1 MIRLYG
7 YRPLRLSTV
16 TVRPPA
22 QIPNDDLLAAMAS
35 QQIASNIW
43 RRRASIFLPAMAPQV
58 QFEAIEQR
66 LGWLDAPADSA
77 RQIADLD
84 LFVAAVRRDGFADV
98 VLLGMGGS
106 SLAAE
111 VLRDVP
117 APRPAGIRLTVIDTT
132 DEGTIRDVSS
142 RVALER
148 TLFVVASKSGST
160 IEVSSLEKHFWSLL
174 SSRRGGGG
182 GTQFIAITDP
192 ETELAELAARR
203 GYRRAFLNRPD
214 IGGRYSALSL
224 FGLVPAGLVGWDLR
238 TLVGSGQRM
247 ATACARDSTAN
258 PGLALGAFL
267 SAEVVGG
274 RDKLTLLASP
284 VLLSFA
290 SWIEQLVAESS
301 GKEGRGVL
309 PVVGEPFGEPG
320 DYGADRAFVAL
331 LLPGD
336 DETEAQARRL
346 EDAGRRV
353 LRLPMPPDEL
363 GGEFFR
369 WEFATAVLGTSL
381 RVNPFDEPNVRDAKT
396 RTGAQLSYRATAGNF
411 RIEPPLERR
420 TGCLTRMSRSNRLRP
435 PGPRYLALL
444 DYLPAD
450 AARAEVIARLRVNH
464 RRATGHATTHGAGPR
479 YLHSTGQFHKGGPN
493 TGLFVLITGV
503 DATRTQVPDQQYS
516 FSSLKFAQALGDF
529 EALVAAGRDVVHCH
543 FETAPTP
550 ADLEAVLERAIAS
563 LGTS

>member
-22 QIPNDDLLAAMAS
+22 PIPPDNLLAAMAS
-35 QQIASNIW
+35 QKIASHIW
-43 RRRASIFLPAMAPQV
+43 RRRASIFLPAMAPPAL
-58 QFEAIEQR
+58 FEAIEQR
-66 LGWLDAPADSA
+66 LGWLDAPSDAA

-84 LFVAAVRRDGFADV
+84 VFVASVRREGFTDV

-117 APRPAGIRLTVIDTT
+117 VPRPAGARLTVLDTT
-132 DEGTIRDVSS
+132 DEGAIRAVSS
-142 RVALER
+142 RLAPER
-148 TLFVVASKSGST
+148 TLFVVASKSGAT
-160 IEVSSLEKHFWSLL
+160 IEVSSLERHFWSLL
-174 SSRRGGGG
+174 SSRRGGV
-182 GTQFIAITDP
+182 GTQFVAITDP
-192 ETELAELAARR
+192 ETALAEHAARH
-203 GYRRAFLNRPD
+203 GYRRTFLNRPD

-224 FGLVPAGLVGWDLR
+224 FGLVPAALLGWDLR

-247 ATACARDSTAN
+247 AAACGRDSTAN
-258 PGLALGAFL
+258 PGLATGAFL
-267 SAEVVGG
+267 AAEALGG

-284 VLLSFA
+284 GLLSFA

-309 PVVGEPFGEPG
+309 PVVGEPFGEPAE
-320 DYGADRAFVAL
+320 YGADRAFVAL

-336 DETEAQARRL
+336 DATEAQARRL

-353 LRLPMPPDEL
+353 LRLAMPPAEL

-396 RTGAQLSYRATAGNF
+396 RTGAHLAYRAEGGNF
-411 RIEPPLERR
+411 RIDPPLERR
-420 TGCLTRMSRSNRLRP
+420 AGWLMRMSRSHRP
-435 PGPRYLALL
+435 RQPGPRYLALL

-450 AARAEVIARLRVNH
+450 AARADLIARLRVNY
-464 RRATGHATTHGAGPR
+464 RRATGHATTHGVGPR
-479 YLHSTGQFHKGGPN
+479 YLHSTGQYHKGGPN
-493 TGLFVLITGV
+493 TGLFVLITGA
-503 DATRTQVPDQQYS
+503 DATRTQVPDQNYS
-516 FSSLKFAQALGDF
+516 FSSLKYAQALGDF

-543 FETAPTP
+543 FEAAP
-550 ADLEAVLERAIAS
+550 ADLEGVLDQAIAS
-563 LGTS
+563 LGSR